1 MKNVLKENLE
11 IKCKLIYSFRVF
23 LSHLNISS
31 VFNLTL
37 ETRDKLEVNDCMIC
51 NFNTGWLSLSLRIQF
66 MDLLI
71 HKLEEI

>member
-51 NFNTGWLSLSLRIQF
+51 NFNTGWFSLSLRIQF
-66 MDLLI
+66 MDLLV